1 VSDAPISIIEQAAK
15 RLAELKRAGIDAPDA
30 ETTTLARSLD
40 DVPTTPSLELAVNRM
55 GLGDPSLF
63 TGPAPG
69 SGPSAH
75 PAPLAP
81 VPRPAASPRMDAPPR
96 AEAPTRS
103 EASPRAESA
112 SSRAPVSPIGRARSR
127 EVELDLARLEA
138 AGYVLPANES
148 SRIAEEF
155 RIIKRPVLTNIQ
167 AGGSEMSR
175 ANMVMVTS
183 SLAGEGKTFTAIN
196 LALSIAMEMEKRV
209 LLVDAD
215 VAQPSIPHRL
225 GLSPGK
231 GLLDMLSDPSVTL
244 SDCLLRTNV
253 DKFTILPAGTPHA
266 RSTELLA
273 SEAMSRLVADL
284 TNRYP
289 DRVVIFDSP
298 PLLASSE
305 SRVLATYLG
314 QILFVVEADR
324 TAQATINEALA
335 TIESCPVVMTVLN
348 KARRTADAPYG
359 YRH

>member
-15 RLAELKRAGIDAPDA
+15 RLAELQRAGIDVPDTDTA
-30 ETTTLARSLD
+30 TLMRAQEGL
-40 DVPTTPSLELAVNRM
+40 PATPSLERAMNRM
-55 GLGDPSLF
+55 GSGDSGLF
-63 TGPAPG
+63 KGPAPG
-69 SGPSAH
+69 MGPGLSAPPISTH
-75 PAPLAP
+75 
-81 VPRPAASPRMDAPPR
+81 RPAAQPRPDVEPP
-96 AEAPTRS
+96 
-103 EASPRAESA
+103 
-112 SSRAPVSPIGRARSR
+112 RAPVSPIGRARSR
-127 EVELDLARLEA
+127 EVELDLGRLEE
-138 AGYVLPANES
+138 AGYVIGGNS
-148 SRIAEEF
+148 TSRIAEEF
-155 RIIKRPVLTNIQ
+155 RIVKRPVLTNIQ
-167 AGGSEMSR
+167 AAGKDMTR

-183 SLAGEGKTFTAIN
+183 SVPGEGKTFTAIN
-196 LALSIAMEMEKRV
+196 LALSIAMEMDKRV

-231 GLLDMLSDPSVTL
+231 GLLDVLSDPSVSV
-244 SDCLLRTNV
+244 SDCILRTNI
-253 DKFTILPAGTPHA
+253 DKFTILPAGTPHS

-273 SEAMSRLVADL
+273 SEAMSRLVTDL

-289 DRVVIFDSP
+289 DRVVIFDTP

-314 QILFVVEADR
+314 QVLFVVEADR
-324 TAQATINEALA
+324 TAQATINEALS

>member
-15 RLAELKRAGIDAPDA
+15 RLAELKRAGIDAPTSDTA
-30 ETTTLARSLD
+30 TMTRSLD
-40 DVPTTPSLELAVNRM
+40 DLPATPSLERAVNRM
-55 GLGDPSLF
+55 SPGDSSLF
-63 TGPAPG
+63 LGTAPGTGPV
-69 SGPSAH
+69 PSAPPISTH
-75 PAPLAP
+75 
-81 VPRPAASPRMDAPPR
+81 RPAAALRT
-96 AEAPTRS
+96 E
-103 EASPRAESA
+103 AESP
-112 SSRAPVSPIGRARSR
+112 RAPVSPIGRARSR
-127 EVELDLARLEA
+127 EVELDLARLEE
-138 AGYVLPANES
+138 AGYVLGANAT

-155 RIIKRPVLTNIQ
+155 RIVKRPVLTNIQ
-167 AGGSEMSR
+167 AAGKDMTR

-183 SLAGEGKTFTAIN
+183 SVPGEGKTFTAIN
-196 LALSIAMEMEKRV
+196 LALSIAMEMDKRV

-225 GLSPGK
+225 GLSAGK
-231 GLLDMLSDPSVTL
+231 GLLDLLSDQSVSL
-244 SDCLLRTNV
+244 AECLLRTNI
-253 DKFTILPAGTPHA
+253 DKFSILPAGTPHS

-289 DRVVIFDSP
+289 DRVVIFDTP

-314 QILFVVEADR
+314 QVLFVVEADR
-324 TAQATINEALA
+324 TAQATISEALS

>member
-1 VSDAPISIIEQAAK
+1 MSDAPISIIEQAAK
-15 RLAELKRAGIDAPDA
+15 RLAELQRAGIDVPDTDTA
-30 ETTTLARSLD
+30 TLTRAQEGL
-40 DVPTTPSLELAVNRM
+40 PATPSLERAVNRM
-55 GLGDPSLF
+55 GPGDSGLF
-63 TGPAPG
+63 KGPAPG
-69 SGPSAH
+69 MGPGLSAPPISTH
-75 PAPLAP
+75 
-81 VPRPAASPRMDAPPR
+81 RPAAQPRPDVEPP
-96 AEAPTRS
+96 
-103 EASPRAESA
+103 
-112 SSRAPVSPIGRARSR
+112 RAPVSPIGRARSR
-127 EVELDLARLEA
+127 EVELDLARLEE
-138 AGYVLPANES
+138 AGYVIGGNS
-148 SRIAEEF
+148 TSRIAEEF
-155 RIIKRPVLTNIQ
+155 RIVKRPVLTNIQ
-167 AGGSEMSR
+167 AAGKDMTR

-183 SLAGEGKTFTAIN
+183 SIPGEGKTFTAIN
-196 LALSIAMEMEKRV
+196 LALSIAMEMDKRV

-231 GLLDMLSDPSVTL
+231 GLLDVLSDPSVSV
-244 SDCLLRTNV
+244 SDCILRTNI
-253 DKFTILPAGTPHA
+253 DKFTILPAGTPHS

-289 DRVVIFDSP
+289 DRVVIFDTP

-314 QILFVVEADR
+314 QVLFVVEADR
-324 TAQATINEALA
+324 TAQATINEALS

>member
-1 VSDAPISIIEQAAK
+1 ISIIEQAAK

-30 ETTTLARSLD
+30 DTATLARPLQ
-40 DVPTTPSLELAVNRM
+40 DVPATPSLELAMNRF
-55 GLGDPSLF
+55 GFGEQSLF
-63 TGPAPG
+63 SGPMPGTGPV
-69 SGPSAH
+69 H
-75 PAPLAP
+75 
-81 VPRPAASPRMDAPPR
+81 AASQAAARPTVPPR
-96 AEAPTRS
+96 AEIEP
-103 EASPRAESA
+103 P
-112 SSRAPVSPIGRARSR
+112 RAPVSPIGRARSR
-127 EVELDLARLEA
+127 EVEIDLARLEA
-138 AGYVLPANES
+138 AGYVVAANSS

-155 RIIKRPVLTNIQ
+155 RIIKRPVVMNIQ
-167 AGGSEMSR
+167 AAGKEMSR

-183 SLAGEGKTFTAIN
+183 SVPGEGKTFTAVN
-196 LALSIAMEMEKRV
+196 LALSIAMEMDKRV

-215 VAQPSIPHRL
+215 VAQPSIPLRL

-231 GLLDMLSDPSVTL
+231 GLLDLLSDPSVAL
-244 SDCLLRTNV
+244 ADCLLRTNIE
-253 DKFTILPAGTPHA
+253 KFTILPAGTPHE

-273 SEAMSRLVADL
+273 SEAMSRLVAEL

-289 DRVVIFDSP
+289 DRVVIFDTP

-314 QILFVVEADR
+314 QVLFVVEADR
-324 TAQATINEALA
+324 TAQSKISEALS

>member
-1 VSDAPISIIEQAAK
+1 MSDAPISIIEQAAK
-15 RLAELKRAGIDAPDA
+15 RLAELKRAGIDAPDSVDTA
-30 ETTTLARSLD
+30 TLARSMDEL
-40 DVPTTPSLELAVNRM
+40 PATPALELAVNRM
-55 GLGDPSLF
+55 GAGDSGLF
-63 TGPAPG
+63 KGPAPG
-69 SGPSAH
+69 TGPGPS
-75 PAPLAP
+75 
-81 VPRPAASPRMDAPPR
+81 VPPISTHRPAVAPR
-96 AEAPTRS
+96 ADGEVA
-103 EASPRAESA
+103 
-112 SSRAPVSPIGRARSR
+112 RAPVSPIGRSRSR
-127 EVELDLARLEA
+127 QVELDLARLEE
-138 AGYVLPANES
+138 AGYVIGANAS

-155 RIIKRPVLTNIQ
+155 RIVKRPVLTNIQ
-167 AGGSEMSR
+167 AAGKDMTR

-183 SLAGEGKTFTAIN
+183 SVPGEGKTFTAIN
-196 LALSIAMEMEKRV
+196 LALSIAMEMDRRV

-215 VAQPSIPHRL
+215 VAQPTIPHRL

-231 GLLDMLSDPSVTL
+231 GLLDMLSDPSLPL
-244 SDCLLRTNV
+244 SECLLRTNI
-253 DKFTILPAGTPHA
+253 DKFTVLPAGTPHE

-289 DRVVIFDSP
+289 DRVVIFDTP

-314 QILFVVEADR
+314 QILFVAEADR
-324 TAQATINEALA
+324 TAQATINEALS

>member
-1 VSDAPISIIEQAAK
+1 MSDAPISIIEQAAK

-30 ETTTLARSLD
+30 DTTTLARSLE
-40 DVPTTPSLELAVNRM
+40 DVPATPSLERAVNRM
-55 GLGDPSLF
+55 GAGDAGLF
-63 TGPAPG
+63 RGPAPG
-69 SGPSAH
+69 TAPVHAAP
-75 PAPLAP
+75 PASPQRPAMPPLAE
-81 VPRPAASPRMDAPPR
+81 VEPPR
-96 AEAPTRS
+96 APV
-103 EASPRAESA
+103 
-112 SSRAPVSPIGRARSR
+112 VSPIGRTRSR
-127 EVELDLARLEA
+127 EVELDLGRMEE
-138 AGYVLPANES
+138 AGYVIAANGS

-155 RIIKRPVLTNIQ
+155 RIVKRPVLTNIQ
-167 AGGSEMSR
+167 AAGKDMTR

-183 SLAGEGKTFTAIN
+183 SVAGEGKTFTAIN
-196 LALSIAMEMEKRV
+196 LALSIAMEMERRV

-231 GLLDMLSDPSVTL
+231 GLLDLLSDPSIAL
-244 SDCLLRTNV
+244 SECILRTNI
-253 DKFTILPAGTPHA
+253 DKFAILPAGTPHA
-266 RSTELLA
+266 SPTELLA

-284 TNRYP
+284 ASRYP
-289 DRVVIFDSP
+289 DRVVIFDTP

-324 TAQATINEALA
+324 TAQATINEALS
-335 TIESCPVVMTVLN
+335 TIESCPMVMTVLN

>member
-1 VSDAPISIIEQAAK
+1 MSDAPISIIEQAAK
-15 RLAELKRAGIDAPDA
+15 RLAELKRAGIDGPTGDTA
-30 ETTTLARSLD
+30 TLTRSLD
-40 DVPTTPSLELAVNRM
+40 DLPATPSLERAVNRM
-55 GLGDPSLF
+55 GPGDSGLF
-63 TGPAPG
+63 LGPAPG
-69 SGPSAH
+69 TGPIASAPPISTH
-75 PAPLAP
+75 
-81 VPRPAASPRMDAPPR
+81 RPAVPPR
-96 AEAPTRS
+96 TEAEPA
-103 EASPRAESA
+103 
-112 SSRAPVSPIGRARSR
+112 RAPVSPIGRARSR
-127 EVELDLARLEA
+127 EVELDLARLEE
-138 AGYVLPANES
+138 AGYVIGANS
-148 SRIAEEF
+148 TSRIAEEF
-155 RIIKRPVLTNIQ
+155 RIVKRPVLTNIQ
-167 AGGSEMSR
+167 TAGKDMTR

-183 SLAGEGKTFTAIN
+183 SVPGEGKTFTAIN
-196 LALSIAMEMEKRV
+196 LALSIAMEMDKRV

-231 GLLDMLSDPSVTL
+231 GLLDLLSDSSVTL
-244 SDCLLRTNV
+244 AECLLRTNI

-273 SEAMSRLVADL
+273 SEAMSRLIADL

-289 DRVVIFDSP
+289 DRVVVFDTP

-314 QILFVVEADR
+314 QVLFVVEADR
-324 TAQATINEALA
+324 TAQATISEALS

>member
-1 VSDAPISIIEQAAK
+1 MG
-15 RLAELKRAGIDAPDA
+15 RLGAGDG
-30 ETTTLARSLD
+30 
-40 DVPTTPSLELAVNRM
+40 
-55 GLGDPSLF
+55 GLF
-63 TGPAPG
+63 RGPAPG
-69 SGPSAH
+69 TGPVAQ
-75 PAPLAP
+75 PLPPP
-81 VPRPAASPRMDAPPR
+81 VQRPAAPPLMEVEPPR
-96 AEAPTRS
+96 A
-103 EASPRAESA
+103 
-112 SSRAPVSPIGRARSR
+112 PVAPIGRARSR
-127 EVELDLARLEA
+127 EVELDLARLEE
-138 AGYVLPANES
+138 AGYVVNPNGS

-167 AGGSEMSR
+167 AAGKEMTR

-183 SLAGEGKTFTAIN
+183 SVAGEGKTFTAIN

-231 GLLDMLSDPSVTL
+231 GLLDLLSDPAVTL
-244 SDCLLRTNV
+244 SECLLRTNI
-253 DKFTILPAGTPHA
+253 DKFSILPAGTPHA

-273 SEAMSRLVADL
+273 SEAMSKLVAEL
-284 TNRYP
+284 TSRYP

-314 QILFVVEADR
+314 QVLFVVEADK
-324 TAQATINEALA
+324 TPQATINEALS

-348 KARRTADAPYG
+348 KARRTASEAPYG

>member
-1 VSDAPISIIEQAAK
+1 MSDAPISIIEQAAK

-30 ETTTLARSLD
+30 NTTTLERSLQ
-40 DVPTTPSLELAVNRM
+40 DVPATPSLELAMNRKGAGDG
-55 GLGDPSLF
+55 GLF
-63 TGPAPG
+63 KGPAPG
-69 SGPSAH
+69 SGPLHAAPPISTH
-75 PAPLAP
+75 RPAVA
-81 VPRPAASPRMDAPPR
+81 PRPEAEPP
-96 AEAPTRS
+96 
-103 EASPRAESA
+103 
-112 SSRAPVSPIGRARSR
+112 RAPVSPINRARSR
-127 EVELDLARLEA
+127 EVELDLARLED
-138 AGYVLPANES
+138 AGYVLAANSS

-167 AGGSEMSR
+167 AAGNEMTR

-183 SLAGEGKTFTAIN
+183 SVAGEGKTFTAIN
-196 LALSIAMEMEKRV
+196 LALSIAMEMDRRV

-231 GLLDMLSDPSVTL
+231 GLLDLLSDPSVQL
-244 SDCLLRTNV
+244 SECLLRTNI
-253 DKFTILPAGTPHA
+253 DKLTILPAGTPHA

-284 TNRYP
+284 MNRYP
-289 DRVVIFDSP
+289 DRVVIFDTP

-314 QILFVVEADR
+314 QVLFVVEADR
-324 TAQATINEALA
+324 TAQATISEALA

>member
-1 VSDAPISIIEQAAK
+1 MSDAPISIIEQAAI
-15 RLAELKRAGIDAPDA
+15 RLAELKRAGIYAPDPNTA
-30 ETTTLARSLD
+30 AMVRPVHE
-40 DVPTTPSLELAVNRM
+40 VPATPSLELAVNRM
-55 GLGDPSLF
+55 GLGDQGLF
-63 TGPAPG
+63 
-69 SGPSAH
+69 SGPMPGTEPVHSAAQAAARAM
-75 PAPLAP
+75 PT
-81 VPRPAASPRMDAPPR
+81 PRSDVEPP
-96 AEAPTRS
+96 
-103 EASPRAESA
+103 
-112 SSRAPVSPIGRARSR
+112 RAPVSPIGRTRSR
-127 EVELDLARLEA
+127 EVEIDLAKLEQ
-138 AGYVLPANES
+138 AGYLVAANAS

-155 RIIKRPVLTNIQ
+155 RIIKRPIVMNIQ
-167 AGGSEMSR
+167 AAAEDIPR

-183 SLAGEGKTFTAIN
+183 SVPGEGKTFTAVN
-196 LALSIAMEMEKRV
+196 LALSIAMEMDKRV

-231 GLLDMLSDPSVTL
+231 GLLDVLSDPSVAL
-244 SDCLLRTNV
+244 SDCLLRTNI

-273 SEAMSRLVADL
+273 SDAMSRLVGEL

-289 DRVVIFDSP
+289 DRVVIFDTP

-324 TAQATINEALA
+324 TAQVKINEALS

-348 KARRTADAPYG
+348 KARKTADEPYG

>member
-1 VSDAPISIIEQAAK
+1 MSDAPISIIEQAAK

-30 ETTTLARSLD
+30 DAATLVAAAAGRSCHAFARTRDEPLR
-40 DVPTTPSLELAVNRM
+40 TRR
-55 GLGDPSLF
+55 
-63 TGPAPG
+63 
-69 SGPSAH
+69 SGPVLRPDARH
-75 PAPLAP
+75 RPRARRIAGGRAGDLPTPLAE
-81 VPRPAASPRMDAPPR
+81 VEPP
-96 AEAPTRS
+96 
-103 EASPRAESA
+103 
-112 SSRAPVSPIGRARSR
+112 RAPVSSIGRARSR
-127 EVELDLARLEA
+127 EVEIDLARLEE
-138 AGYVLPANES
+138 AGYVVAANAS

-155 RIIKRPVLTNIQ
+155 RIIKRPIVMNIQ
-167 AGGSEMSR
+167 AAGKEMPR

-183 SLAGEGKTFTAIN
+183 SVPGEGKTFTAVN
-196 LALSIAMEMEKRV
+196 LALSIAMEMDKRV

-215 VAQPSIPHRL
+215 VAQPSIPLRL
-225 GLSPGK
+225 GLSRPAR
-231 GLLDMLSDPSVTL
+231 
-244 SDCLLRTNV
+244 DCSICCPIPRWRCPTACSAPNIE
-253 DKFTILPAGTPHA
+253 KFTILPAGTPHA

-273 SEAMSRLVADL
+273 SEAMSRLVAEL

-289 DRVVIFDSP
+289 DRVVIFDTP

-324 TAQATINEALA
+324 TAQAKISEALS

>member
-1 VSDAPISIIEQAAK
+1 MSDAPISIIEQAAK

-30 ETTTLARSLD
+30 DTTTLERSLQ
-40 DVPTTPSLELAVNRM
+40 DVPATPSLELAMNRM
-55 GLGDPSLF
+55 GAGDAGLF
-63 TGPAPG
+63 KGPAPG
-69 SGPSAH
+69 SGPPQA
-75 PAPLAP
+75 APP
-81 VPRPAASPRMDAPPR
+81 ISTHRPAVPPKPE
-96 AEAPTRS
+96 AEP
-103 EASPRAESA
+103 P
-112 SSRAPVSPIGRARSR
+112 RAPVSPIGRSRSR
-127 EVELDLARLEA
+127 EVELDLVRLEE
-138 AGYVLPANES
+138 AGYVLAANSS

-167 AGGSEMSR
+167 SAGNGMTR

-183 SLAGEGKTFTAIN
+183 SVAGEGKTFTAIN

-215 VAQPSIPHRL
+215 VARPSIPHRL

-231 GLLDMLSDPSVTL
+231 GLLDLLSDPSVQL
-244 SDCLLRTNV
+244 AECLLRTNI
-253 DKFTILPAGTPHA
+253 DKFTVLPAGTPHA

-284 TNRYP
+284 THRYP
-289 DRVVIFDSP
+289 DRVVIFDTP

-314 QILFVVEADR
+314 QVLFVVEADR
-324 TAQATINEALA
+324 TAQATINEALS

-348 KARRTADAPYG
+348 KARRTADASYG